1 MKPVAL
7 TLAVV
12 TAILGIAIGSVAMT
26 ALVAF
31 ALAVWLVVLAI
42 QYWLSSLEVF
52 HRADNREEA
61 EARAELARLDGLPD

>member
-12 TAILGIAIGSVAMT
+12 TAILGIAIGSAAMI

-31 ALAVWLVVLAI
+31 ALAVWLVVLVI
-42 QYWLSSLEVF
+42 QYWSSSLEVF
-52 HRADNREEA
+52 HRADHREEA